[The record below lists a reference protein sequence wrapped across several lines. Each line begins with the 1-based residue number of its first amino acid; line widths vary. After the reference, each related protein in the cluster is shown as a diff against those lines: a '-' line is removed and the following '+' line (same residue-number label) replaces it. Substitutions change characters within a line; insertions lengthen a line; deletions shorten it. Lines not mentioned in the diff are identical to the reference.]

1 MIISPFALWFV
12 IGAVVAIYSLIDD
25 LYISKNKAVFLEH
38 LWRTSPDTLIFFGA
52 EKGYKIALVMF
63 IIIDTLLGPVALYGF
78 YRKTRKMK
86 QLKAKYFGK

>member
-1 MIISPFALWFV
+1 MIVSPFALWFI
-12 IGAVVAIYSLIDD
+12 IGAVVAIYSCVDD
-25 LYISKNKAVFLEH
+25 VFFSKNKAVLLEH
-38 LWRTSPDTLIFFGA
+38 LWRTSPDILTFFGV

-86 QLKAKYFGK
+86 QLKAKYFGE

>member
-12 IGAVVAIYSLIDD
+12 IGSVVAIYSLIDD
-25 LYISKNKAVFLEH
+25 LYISKNKDVILEH

-52 EKGYKIALVMF
+52 EKGYKITLVMF